1 MMFYRLNISLS
12 ASVDQ
17 ASPRQSHNIV
27 GRLWLFAGNGRLARL
42 LIHQALWCSG
52 ALQKPRNVFHQGASH
67 PDGCEQRHGH
77 NPQRHGLL
85 APLFAP

>member
-12 ASVDQ
+12 ESVDQ

-42 LIHQALWCSG
+42 LIHQAPCCTVLC
-52 ALQKPRNVFHQGASH
+52 RNRETFSIRGRLIQAAA
-67 PDGCEQRHGH
+67 H
-77 NPQRHGLL
+77 NSTDIIRS
-85 APLFAP
+85 ATAC